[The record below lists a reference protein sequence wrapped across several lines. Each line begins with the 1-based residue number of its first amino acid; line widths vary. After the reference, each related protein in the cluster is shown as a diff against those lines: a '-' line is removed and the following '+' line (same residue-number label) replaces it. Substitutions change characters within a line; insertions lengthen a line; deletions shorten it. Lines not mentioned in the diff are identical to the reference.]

1 MQKMSLKILF
11 LVKTL
16 VLRVIWEVNIAF
28 QKRYAIIVKG
38 KMNFL

>member
-1 MQKMSLKILF
+1 MQKMSFKILF

-16 VLRVIWEVNIAF
+16 VFRGFWEVDIAF